1 MIEPNMTA
9 PADRRG
15 GCKLL
20 QKFVAHSGN
29 VNSVAIGRKTSS
41 LIATGG
47 DDKLLNIWQIGK
59 VNCAYKLA
67 GHTTAVEAVGFDGEE
82 NSVVGGSASGS
93 LKLWDLATGKIVRT
107 LPGHKANIRSLD
119 FHPFGEFFASGSLDT
134 NLKVWDIRRKG
145 CIQQYK
151 GHTDTINCLR
161 FSPDG
166 RWIVSGSEDKV
177 IKLWDLTAGKMI
189 HEFKAHTGAITSM
202 EFHPNEFLLATAS
215 ADRTIKFWDL
225 ESFKQVSST
234 DREASRRRVI
244 AFDNDGKKL
253 YSGGQDSLRT
263 YRWEPAAQL
272 NSMAPN
278 WGELSDMCTDRK
290 DGLVATSI
298 NQNMVS
304 VWEVTKESILAANG
318 PNTNSVPRSSVLAP
332 QDDGADSF
340 SATTE
345 SVGMPS
351 STTTTVLTPAQ
362 APKDVEDPGEAFAAR
377 PKIAG
382 AKLPSAALAAAASRP
397 PRAAS
402 APVSTPRSS
411 PPKASMRL
419 VEESRASEKVLTPIA
434 QIKQSIPS
442 NRGTPVVPAQ
452 RDKPLGLNMDAFL
465 PAGAADAMEATPEMD
480 AADIIE
486 GVTTGHSSMLNILA
500 LRLRNT
506 RIVRSHWTEGDHKA
520 AVETMLE
527 LNDQSVV
534 VDVLNVMKLKPKLWS
549 LDMSNMLMPE
559 CTKLIDSQFE
569 SHVTTGTA
577 TVQMVIKCFGQMVT
591 QNLRSPPAPG
601 GIDISREDRYEKCVL
616 FQTHVKMLRKAMAHR
631 LNTPGKIG
639 SSLRALDKVL
649 APVC

>member
-1 MIEPNMTA
+1 
-9 PADRRG
+9 
-15 GCKLL
+15 
-20 QKFVAHSGN
+20 
-29 VNSVAIGRKTSS
+29 
-41 LIATGG
+41 
-47 DDKLLNIWQIGK
+47 
-59 VNCAYKLA
+59 
-67 GHTTAVEAVGFDGEE
+67 
-82 NSVVGGSASGS
+82 
-93 LKLWDLATGKIVRT
+93 
-107 LPGHKANIRSLD
+107 
-119 FHPFGEFFASGSLDT
+119 
-134 NLKVWDIRRKG
+134 
-145 CIQQYK
+145 
-151 GHTDTINCLR
+151 
-161 FSPDG
+161 
-166 RWIVSGSEDKV
+166 
-177 IKLWDLTAGKMI
+177 
-189 HEFKAHTGAITSM
+189 
-202 EFHPNEFLLATAS
+202 
-215 ADRTIKFWDL
+215 
-225 ESFKQVSST
+225 
-234 DREASRRRVI
+234 
-244 AFDNDGKKL
+244 
-253 YSGGQDSLRT
+253 
-263 YRWEPAAQL
+263 
-272 NSMAPN
+272 MAPS

-351 STTTTVLTPAQ
+351 SATAVLTPAQ
-362 APKDVEDPGEAFAAR
+362 APKDVEDPAEAFAAR
-377 PKIAG
+377 PKISG

-411 PPKASMRL
+411 PPKAAMRL
-419 VEESRASEKVLTPIA
+419 VEESRASKKVSTPIA
-434 QIKQSIPS
+434 QVQQSIPS

-480 AADIIE
+480 EADIIE

-534 VDVLNVMKLKPKLWS
+534 VDVLNVMKQKPKLWS

-577 TVQMVIKCFGQMVT
+577 TVQMVVKCFGQMVT

-639 SSLRALDKVL
+639 SSLRALDKAL
-649 APVC
+649 SPVC